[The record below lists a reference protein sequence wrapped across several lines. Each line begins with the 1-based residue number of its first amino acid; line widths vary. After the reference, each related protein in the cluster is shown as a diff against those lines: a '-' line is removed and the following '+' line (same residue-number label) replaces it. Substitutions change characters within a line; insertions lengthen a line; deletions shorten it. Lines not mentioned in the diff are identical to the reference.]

1 MARGG
6 GLGQGF
12 LMGTQAAKGLLDLY
26 NQANQ
31 QNELEAIANAKPEVM
46 QGYTAQQ
53 GADLSAAA
61 ASGQYDIG
69 VKTKDDGTF
78 DSYTVTPKAD
88 PSQTGVIA
96 QQGVTN
102 FMGNRSAG
110 TMTDDQVN
118 RARTMAMAG
127 VVAKTNP
134 IEGLRMQQAV
144 KAGERDDKLFD
155 VQMDRADR
163 EKRKADDEDAFNAA
177 RRNAYGQSIHGRN
190 MNKYVQDY
198 QAWEQGGKQGDAPTM
213 PTYSLAQ
220 SLADPGTMLSI
231 NAQYGKADPKALQQY
246 AATMKQVRDEGYGA
260 ALKVA
265 QSGGSAAQ
273 IAEAFNKSGTM
284 KVEPGAIQVTRSKGA
299 DGMPT
304 TTLAI
309 RDAQGKVQ
317 TINVLAELDALGQAD
332 KIFDRFYR
340 AEDNRRGNAQLA
352 LAQNRDGRD
361 AASSAITN
369 RLQSAQADEVEARAT
384 ARKEAN
390 AAQAEL
396 NAAIDSGDTRAEA
409 AARKKLTTFA
419 LSSKGANMDP
429 LERKAALYLGSG
441 RAKTMA
447 EALDLAH
454 QKVQAS
460 PRDDYMKLTTGPMP
474 KGDKELDAHMKILHG
489 DDWKQKVSS
498 ETPAPKV
505 GSSPYPEGTELVK
518 DGKTYVVKG
527 GVPVL
532 K

>member
-6 GLGQGF
+6 GFGQGF

-31 QNELEAIANAKPEVM
+31 QNEREVIANAKPEVM

-96 QQGVTN
+96 QQGVTD

-198 QAWEQGGKQGDAPTM
+198 QAWEQGGKQADAPTM

-220 SLADPGTMLSI
+220 SLADTGTMLSI
-231 NAQYGKADPKALQQY
+231 DAQYGKADPKALQQY

-273 IAEAFNKSGTM
+273 TAEAFNKSGTM
-284 KVEPGAIQVTRSKGA
+284 KVEPGAIQVTRGKGA

-352 LAQNRDGRD
+352 LAQNRDARD
-361 AASSAITN
+361 AAATT
-369 RLQSAQADEVEARAT
+369 RVDEDRKQTRDDAEAKADAAVALFKERNPKAT
-384 ARKEAN
+384 
-390 AAQAEL
+390 QAEVDAVRKGIL
-396 NAAIDSGDTRAEA
+396 APLPTADKNAPAEV
-409 AARKKLTTFA
+409 KLAKAMLDAGLVPNMQAGLERA
-419 LSSKGANMDP
+419 LSSKS
-429 LERKAALYLGSG
+429 K
-441 RAKTMA
+441 
-447 EALDLAH
+447 
-454 QKVQAS
+454 S
-460 PRDDYMKLTTGPMP
+460 PRDAYL
-474 KGDKELDAHMKILHG
+474 ELSKPQGGIQPNPQQVETVMQAAFG
-489 DDWKQKVSS
+489 NDWKQKV
-498 ETPAPKV
+498 
-505 GSSPYPEGTELVK
+505 GGEGGGKPTIESDPRAIAIRDNPNLSIEQKRAELAK
-518 DGKTYVVKG
+518 LGYK
-527 GVPVL
+527 
-532 K
+532 

>member
-1 MARGG
+1 
-6 GLGQGF
+6 
-12 LMGTQAAKGLLDLY
+12 
-26 NQANQ
+26 
-31 QNELEAIANAKPEVM
+31 
-46 QGYTAQQ
+46 
-53 GADLSAAA
+53 
-61 ASGQYDIG
+61 
-69 VKTKDDGTF
+69 
-78 DSYTVTPKAD
+78 
-88 PSQTGVIA
+88 
-96 QQGVTN
+96 
-102 FMGNRSAG
+102 
-110 TMTDDQVN
+110 
-118 RARTMAMAG
+118 
-127 VVAKTNP
+127 
-134 IEGLRMQQAV
+134 
-144 KAGERDDKLFD
+144 
-155 VQMDRADR
+155 
-163 EKRKADDEDAFNAA
+163 
-177 RRNAYGQSIHGRN
+177 
-190 MNKYVQDY
+190 
-198 QAWEQGGKQGDAPTM
+198 
-213 PTYSLAQ
+213 
-220 SLADPGTMLSI
+220 
-231 NAQYGKADPKALQQY
+231 
-246 AATMKQVRDEGYGA
+246 
-260 ALKVA
+260 
-265 QSGGSAAQ
+265 
-273 IAEAFNKSGTM
+273 
-284 KVEPGAIQVTRSKGA
+284 
-299 DGMPT
+299 
-304 TTLAI
+304 
-309 RDAQGKVQ
+309 VQ